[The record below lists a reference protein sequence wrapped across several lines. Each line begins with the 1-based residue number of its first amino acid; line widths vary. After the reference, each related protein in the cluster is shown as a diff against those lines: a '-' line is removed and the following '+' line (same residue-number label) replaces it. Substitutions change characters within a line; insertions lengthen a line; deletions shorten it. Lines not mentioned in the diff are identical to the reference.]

1 MKISLGKD
9 VFSVRDGNP
18 FNREIDLQKV
28 INPHMFIVGGSGTG
42 KTYNLIKLANVLS
55 SFGIKVHIFDVH
67 GDIEPQNASTVKF
80 SETSPY
86 GINPFEVSSDPD
98 YGGVRKTV
106 RNFISSINRTS
117 RKLGPNQEAVLERVL
132 YELFSANGF
141 YKDDPKTWS
150 LDYDPRTWSKYPK
163 KYPNLPD
170 LRKFLAS
177 KLNYIFYGTSNKCM
191 QELEKLKKERQKL
204 LRLLKKAGKEKTLET
219 EEIQKRIEI
228 IKSNMIEYFTNAV
241 KDIDT
246 GYELENLIAYD
257 SPDTVK
263 GLLNRISTL
272 ENSGIF
278 KSKAPDFDP
287 SSNILRYNISPLGR
301 DEQKMFVDI
310 MSRKIFEKAR
320 ERGVVSLPEEFI
332 IIDEAAIFLQDAEP
346 DYILNVIA
354 REARKFGLGLILAT
368 QSMNHIPEDII
379 DSTATK
385 IILGVDEQKMDII
398 SRKLQIDKK
407 VLSYIK
413 PKETALV
420 QSKHSDSKNPYRM
433 VYINIERSK

>member
-9 VFSVRDGNP
+9 VFSVRDGRP
-18 FNREIDLQKV
+18 FERIIDLQKV

-42 KTYNLIKLANVLS
+42 KTYNLIRLANVLS
-55 SFGIKVHIFDVH
+55 ELGVKVHIFDVH
-67 GDIEPQNASTVKF
+67 GDIIPQNASTVKF

-98 YGGVRKTV
+98 YGGVRKV
-106 RNFISSINRTS
+106 IRNFINSVNRTS
-117 RKLGPNQEAVLERVL
+117 RKLGPNQEAVLEKVL
-132 YELFSANGF
+132 YELFNANGF
-141 YKDDPKTWS
+141 YQDDPKTWT
-150 LDYDPRTWSKYPK
+150 LDYDPRTWNKYPK
-163 KYPNLPD
+163 KYPNLSD
-170 LRKFLAS
+170 LRKFLSS
-177 KLNYIFYGTSNKCM
+177 KLNYIFYGANNKCM
-191 QELEKLKKERQKL
+191 RELEQLKKEKMKL
-204 LRLLKKAGKEKTLET
+204 LRYLKKAAKEKVDTQEV
-219 EEIQKRIEI
+219 EEKIKI
-228 IKSNMIEYFTNAV
+228 IKANMIEHFTEAV
-241 KDIDT
+241 NSMDT
-246 GYELENLIAYD
+246 GYEMENLIAYD

-263 GLLNRISTL
+263 SLLNRITTI

-278 KSKAPDFDP
+278 KSKEPDFNP
-287 SSNILRYNISPLGR
+287 NSKILRYNIAPLGR

-320 ERGVVSLPEEFI
+320 ERGVVGIPQEFI

-346 DYILNVIA
+346 DYILNIIA

-385 IILGVDEQKMDII
+385 IILGVDEQKMDTV
-398 SRKLQIDKK
+398 SKKLQIDKK

-433 VYINIERSK
+433 VYIDIKRSV